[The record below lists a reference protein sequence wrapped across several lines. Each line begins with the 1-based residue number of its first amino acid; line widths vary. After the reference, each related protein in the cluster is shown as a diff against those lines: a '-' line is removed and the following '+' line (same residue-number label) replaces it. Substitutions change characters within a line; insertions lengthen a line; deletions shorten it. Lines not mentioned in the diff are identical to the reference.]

1 MIRHRFFLCTMA
13 LVLTASLVDGQA
25 RQGGGGAAQA
35 PQTNWNQKMPWGPLE
50 VAVRLRWQGLPLT
63 AQKTE
68 PFKVFDNIY
77 YVGIQVVGAYL
88 ITTSA
93 GLILVDATYAETGD
107 LVLESIRKLGLD
119 PANIKYILIT
129 HQHADHFAG
138 VGRVLQVAKG
148 ARVGMSQADWEG
160 VERLQAAGEGGNQN
174 NGITLTRDLV
184 VKDGEVITLGDTT
197 LKVYVTPGHTP
208 GALAIDVQGKAD
220 GRTFRSLIP
229 NTGINPSPEL
239 TRPYLASMERLKQM
253 GPWDAVLPVHG
264 FLAQVDL
271 PLEPREL
278 VFAARQPAPRPKTAH
293 PAALGPAKI
302 NEYFDAMLKVGR
314 EKLATEQART
324 TTSLR

>member
-1 MIRHRFFLCTMA
+1 MKRVLLATTIGILLAFA
-13 LVLTASLVDGQA
+13 LVHAQG
-25 RQGGGGAAQA
+25 RQGRGGDGEGQA
-35 PQTNWNQKMPWGPLE
+35 PQINWNQRMPWGPLE
-50 VAVRLRWQGLPLT
+50 AAVRLKWAGLPLT

-77 YVGIQVVGAYL
+77 YVGIQVVGSYL
-88 ITTSA
+88 VNTSA
-93 GLILVDATYAETGD
+93 GLILIDATYAETGD
-107 LVLESIRKLGLD
+107 MVLDSIRKLGLD

-138 VGRVLQVAKG
+138 AGRVLQAAKG

-160 VERLQAAGEGGNQN
+160 VERLQSSGQGN

-184 VKDGEVITLGDTT
+184 IKDGDAITLGDTT

-229 NTGINPSPEL
+229 NTGINPSPDL
-239 TRPYLASMERLKQM
+239 TRPYIASMERLKGM

-264 FLAQVDL
+264 FLSL
-271 PLEPREL
+271 REIPLEPREL
-278 VFAARQPAPRPKTAH
+278 IFAARQPAAGPKTAH
-293 PAALGPAKI
+293 PAAVGPARI
-302 NEYFDAMLKVGR
+302 NEYFDAMLKVAR
-314 EKLATEQART
+314 EKLATEQSRT
-324 TTSLR
+324 TTSSR

>member
-1 MIRHRFFLCTMA
+1 MKRQVLLAGVIAVCLASSMA
-13 LVLTASLVDGQA
+13 EGQG
-25 RQGGGGAAQA
+25 RQGGGEGQGAQI
-35 PQTNWNQKMPWGPLE
+35 NWNQRMPWGPLE
-50 VAVRLRWQGLPLT
+50 AAVRLRWAGLPLT

-77 YVGIQVVGAYL
+77 YVGIQVVGSYL
-88 ITTSA
+88 VTTNA
-93 GLILVDATYAETGD
+93 GLILIDTTYAETGD
-107 LVLESIRKLGLD
+107 LVLEGIRKLGLD
-119 PANIKYILIT
+119 PANIKYIVIT

-138 VGRVLQVAKG
+138 AGRILQVAKG

-160 VERLQAAGEGGNQN
+160 VERLQASGQGN

-184 VKDGEVITLGDTT
+184 IKDGDAITVGDTT

-208 GALAIDVQGKAD
+208 GALAIDVQGKSD
-220 GRTFRSLIP
+220 GRSFRSLIP
-229 NTGINPSPEL
+229 NTGINPSPDL
-239 TRPYLASMERLKQM
+239 TRPYIASMERLKGM

-271 PLEPREL
+271 PLEPRDL

-302 NEYFDAMLKVGR
+302 NEYFDAMLKVAR
-314 EKLATEQART
+314 EKLATEQSRT
-324 TTSLR
+324 TTSSR

>member
-1 MIRHRFFLCTMA
+1 MKRH
-13 LVLTASLVDGQA
+13 VLLTGATAVVLAASLVQGQG
-25 RQGGGGAAQA
+25 RQGTGRGGGEEQA
-35 PQTNWNQKMPWGPLE
+35 PQINWNQRMPWGPLE
-50 VAVRLRWQGLPLT
+50 AAVRLRWAGRPLT

-88 ITTSA
+88 INTNA
-93 GLILVDATYAETGD
+93 GLILIDTTYAETGD

-138 VGRVLQVAKG
+138 AGRILQVARG

-160 VERLQAAGEGGNQN
+160 VERLQASGQAN

-184 VKDGEVITLGDTT
+184 VKDGDAITVGDTT

-220 GRTFRSLIP
+220 GRSFRSLIP
-229 NTGINPSPEL
+229 NTGINPSADL
-239 TRPYLASMERLKQM
+239 TRPYIASMERLKAM

-271 PLEPREL
+271 PLEPRDL
-278 VFAARQPAPRPKTAH
+278 VFAAR
-293 PAALGPAKI
+293 
-302 NEYFDAMLKVGR
+302 
-314 EKLATEQART
+314 
-324 TTSLR
+324 

>member
-1 MIRHRFFLCTMA
+1 MKRQVVCACVMA
-13 LVLTASLVDGQA
+13 IVLAASLMQA
-25 RQGGGGAAQA
+25 QGRGGGREGGA
-35 PQTNWNQKMPWGPLE
+35 PQINWNQRMPWGPLE
-50 VAVRLRWQGLPLT
+50 AAVRLKWAGLPLT

-88 ITTSA
+88 INTSA
-93 GLILVDATYAETGD
+93 GLILIDATYAETGD
-107 LVLESIRKLGLD
+107 LVLDSIRKLGLD

-138 VGRVLQVAKG
+138 AGRVLQAAKG

-160 VERLQAAGEGGNQN
+160 VERLQSSGQGN

-184 VKDGEVITLGDTT
+184 IKDGDAITLGDTT

-229 NTGINPSPEL
+229 NTGINPSPDL
-239 TRPYLASMERLKQM
+239 TRPYIASMERLKGL

-264 FLAQVDL
+264 FLALLDI

-278 VFAARQPAPRPKTAH
+278 IFAARQPPARPKTAH
-293 PAALGPAKI
+293 PAAVGPAKI
-302 NEYFDAMLKVGR
+302 NEYFDAMLKVAR
-314 EKLATEQART
+314 EKLLTEQSRT
-324 TTSLR
+324 QTSSR